1 MPSILFYFFFTHQRL
16 FLIFFLS
23 HFKVLSSG
31 GRGEWG
37 AWAWGGVGGSILSH
51 FSILNALEMQ
61 VHPCSSN
68 FLITLG
74 KCIHV
79 VVIS

>member
-1 MPSILFYFFFTHQRL
+1 MSFVYVVCEEVLLMP
-16 FLIFFLS
+16 
-23 HFKVLSSG
+23 
-31 GRGEWG
+31 
-37 AWAWGGVGGSILSH
+37 

-79 VVIS
+79 VVIC